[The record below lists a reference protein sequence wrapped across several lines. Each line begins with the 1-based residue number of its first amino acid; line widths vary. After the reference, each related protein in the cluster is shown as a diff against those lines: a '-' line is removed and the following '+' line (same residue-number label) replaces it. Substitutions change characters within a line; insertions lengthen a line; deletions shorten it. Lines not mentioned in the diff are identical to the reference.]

1 MKKEVYILSGDDE
14 ITVKSLG
21 EYLNIK
27 NTNLVGKV
35 DAN

>member
-14 ITVKSLG
+14 NTVKSLG
-21 EYLNIK
+21 EHLNIK
-27 NTNLVGKV
+27 NTNLLGKF